1 MGNTTPEKQKKIK
14 VLRQFFTISVAA
26 FEMQYT
32 ISKAFG
38 YLGTKSYMHLL
49 HLNAQE
55 EINKENPS
63 LEKMNKFLAMME
75 EEVVK
80 NSKQNPNFPKGTD

>member
-1 MGNTTPEKQKKIK
+1 MEEQKKIK
-14 VLRQFFTISVAA
+14 VLKQFFAISVAA
-26 FEMQYT
+26 FEMQHS

-55 EINKENPS
+55 EINKEKPS
-63 LEKMNKFLAMME
+63 LENMDKFLAMME
-75 EEVVK
+75 EAAK
-80 NSKQNPNFPKGTD
+80 DNSKPTPNFEKGTD

>member
-1 MGNTTPEKQKKIK
+1 MEEQKKIK
-14 VLRQFFTISVAA
+14 VLRQFFAISVAA
-26 FEMQYT
+26 FEMQHS

-55 EINKENPS
+55 EINKENPN
-63 LEKMNKFLAMME
+63 LKKMDKFLAMME
-75 EEVVK
+75 EAAK
-80 NSKQNPNFPKGTD
+80 DNSKPTPNFPKGTD

>member
-1 MGNTTPEKQKKIK
+1 MKEQKKIK
-14 VLRQFFTISVAA
+14 VLKQFFAISVAA
-26 FEMQYT
+26 FEMQYS

-49 HLNAQE
+49 HLSAQE

-63 LEKMNKFLAMME
+63 LEKMDKFLAMIEKAAMDNN
-75 EEVVK
+75 K
-80 NSKQNPNFPKGTD
+80 

>member
-1 MGNTTPEKQKKIK
+1 MEEQKKIK
-14 VLRQFFTISVAA
+14 VLRQFFAISVATL
-26 FEMQYT
+26 EMQHS

-38 YLGTKSYMHLL
+38 YLGTRSYMHLL

-63 LEKMNKFLAMME
+63 LEKMAKFLAMIE
-75 EEVVK
+75 GAAKDNNKLGYE
-80 NSKQNPNFPKGTD
+80 

>member
-1 MGNTTPEKQKKIK
+1 MEEQKKIK
-14 VLRQFFTISVAA
+14 VLKQFFAISVAA
-26 FEMQYT
+26 FEMQHI

-38 YLGTKSYMHLL
+38 YLGTKSYMHSL

-63 LEKMNKFLAMME
+63 LEKIDKFLTMME
-75 EEVVK
+75 SAAKE
-80 NSKQNPNFPKGTD
+80 NSKPTPNFPKGTD

>member
-1 MGNTTPEKQKKIK
+1 MEEQNKIK
-14 VLRQFFTISVAA
+14 VLKQFFAISVAA
-26 FEMQYT
+26 FEMQHSV
-32 ISKAFG
+32 SKALG

-63 LEKMNKFLAMME
+63 LEKMDKFLAMME
-75 EEVVK
+75 VATK
-80 NSKQNPNFPKGTD
+80 DNIKPTPNFPKGTD

>member
-1 MGNTTPEKQKKIK
+1 MIEI
-14 VLRQFFTISVAA
+14 LRRFFAISVAA
-26 FEMQYT
+26 FEMQHS

-38 YLGTKSYMHLL
+38 YLGMKSYMHLL

-63 LEKMNKFLAMME
+63 LEKMYKFLAMME
-75 EEVVK
+75 ETVK
-80 NSKQNPNFPKGTD
+80 KAKKG

>member
-1 MGNTTPEKQKKIK
+1 MEEQEKIK
-14 VLRQFFTISVAA
+14 VLKQFFAISVAA
-26 FEMQYT
+26 FEMQHS

-38 YLGTKSYMHLL
+38 YLGTISYMHLL

-63 LEKMNKFLAMME
+63 LENMDKFLAMME
-75 EEVVK
+75 VAVK
-80 NSKQNPNFPKGTD
+80 DNSKPKPNFPKGTD

>member
-1 MGNTTPEKQKKIK
+1 MEEQKKIK
-14 VLRQFFTISVAA
+14 IFRQFFTISVAA
-26 FEMQYT
+26 FEMQHS

-38 YLGTKSYMHLL
+38 YLGAKSYMHLL

-55 EINKENPS
+55 EINKDKPS
-63 LEKMNKFLAMME
+63 LEKMDKFLVMM

-80 NSKQNPNFPKGTD
+80 DNSDPKPNFQKGTD